1 MAQPQRNVAGAGGV
15 GVCECGDRPIEMSL
29 SPQSKSIQNSLPRFT
44 MNRAL
49 IPALGM
55 ALAAL
60 SLGMP
65 RPTSAIQL
73 ADGTVYFEQ
82 PPRLVEFVSNRFT
95 AFSSGATYYV
105 TVELPAGAGEPLQ
118 RLSLVRPHRPSGPQQ
133 ITFRTNDTVAFEGTQ
148 GDRGDEITVA
158 ETLTDTH
165 NQTIDVVFD
174 SPVEPGTTV
183 TVGLRPRRNPRAGG
197 IYQFRV
203 FAFPQGDQAH
213 GQPLGTGRINIEDA
227 RDRFFIY

>member
-1 MAQPQRNVAGAGGV
+1 MASAVGV
-15 GVCECGDRPIEMSL
+15 GVCECGDRPTGIGL
-29 SPQSKSIQNSLPRFT
+29 SCAPISTQNSLHRFT

-49 IPALGM
+49 ISTLGV

-60 SLGMP
+60 SFGLP

-82 PPRLVEFVSNRFT
+82 PPRLVELVSNRLT

-118 RLSLVRPHRPSGPQQ
+118 RLSLVRPNRPRGPQQ
-133 ITFRTNDTVAFEGTQ
+133 IIFRTDDTVAFEGTR
-148 GDRGDEITVA
+148 GDRGDELTVA
-158 ETLTDTH
+158 ETLTDSD

-174 SPVEPGTTV
+174 SPIEPGTTV

-213 GQPLGTGRINIEDA
+213 GQPLGTGRIDIQDA
-227 RDRFFIY
+227 RDRFFIH